1 MVSSTAIPRAIENVI
16 AVDGLNFIPEKPIIA
31 AAATSGIIVGRIEIK
46 DRRTERNNI
55 TIEMKIII
63 KANIK
68 LVVKSL
74 IKNPCVLRASSV
86 LPDIRTS

>member
-46 DRRTERNNI
+46 DRRIERNNI
-55 TIEMKIII
+55 TIEIKIII
-63 KANIK
+63 KGKQRSISPK
-68 LVVKSL
+68 KSL
-74 IKNPCVLRASSV
+74 IVFYWSSMSG
-86 LPDIRTS
+86 PTQDN